1 MEHIAD
7 TGSCWIRE
15 EECPVRVC
23 VYYEYHPS
31 LLPSGGI
38 RTAYRNHM
46 EALRLAGVEVVHR
59 PREPHDLLHLHSTGP
74 LSLLLLERTTG
85 MRPVVVHA
93 HTTAEDFAN
102 SFRLSDTVAPM
113 LGRYLRYFY
122 NRADLVIAPSSYTAR
137 ILRQHGVRAPVEVVS
152 NGVDVRR
159 FLPDPRRR
167 LRGRARYRLS
177 GFVVFAVGLVLL
189 RKGIELFCETARRV
203 PEARFVW
210 FGPIHKAVKS
220 ETLRVLER
228 APENV
233 RFTGYVENVL
243 EAYAAGD
250 VFFFPSTVENE
261 GIAVLEAA
269 ACGKPLL
276 LRAADC
282 FRDRFTH
289 GGNCLMAEDPD
300 TFATYIRQLRGD
312 PELRERLAQQAR
324 AFAEQHRLEVV
335 GARLR
340 ELYEGLL
347 LKRTDVPRAAPVP

>member
-1 MEHIAD
+1 M
-7 TGSCWIRE
+7 RKE
-15 EECPVRVC
+15 ERPVRVC
-23 VYYEYHPS
+23 VYYEYRPS

-46 EALRLAGVEVVHR
+46 EALRLAGVEVALR

-74 LSLLLLERTTG
+74 LSLLLLERTG
-85 MRPVVVHA
+85 GLRPVVVHA

-102 SFRLSDTVAPM
+102 SFRLSDAVAPM

-122 NRADLVIAPSSYTAR
+122 NRADLVIAPSPYTAR
-137 ILRQHGVRAPVEVVS
+137 ILRQHGVTAPMEVVS

-159 FLPDPRRR
+159 FTPDLRRR
-167 LRGRARYRLS
+167 IRGRSRYRLS

-203 PEARFVW
+203 PEVRFVW

-243 EAYAAGD
+243 DAYAAGD
-250 VFFFPSTVENE
+250 AFFFPSAVENE

-276 LRAADC
+276 LRAVDC

-289 GGNCLMAEDPD
+289 GVNCLMANDPD
-300 TFATYIRQLRGD
+300 AFAAYIRQLRDD
-312 PELRERLAQQAR
+312 PELRERLAQEAR

-340 ELYEGLL
+340 DLYQDLIL
-347 LKRTDVPRAAPVP
+347 QRTGFPRAHPVP